1 MQNKVFNFKILIPVW
16 GKDYID
22 LFCSAGLCSLMLHEN
37 IPALLSRGKVKVCIL
52 TSKNS
57 VDLFTNQAAFIK
69 LKNIVKVEFSFIDDL
84 LSISSYGVLLTKAYE
99 RGIVE
104 ESCEMLNTHF
114 IFLNADLVLS
124 NNTFKTVIKYLDANN
139 SVVLISAVR
148 CNMED
153 VVLKLKN
160 IFSQNNDLVL
170 FPRELVGIGLENLH
184 ATVLSKL
191 VNQKII
197 HNSVANQFYWK
208 INSSSLIARCFLL
221 FALCIKPE
229 KIYKEASGYFDYNI
243 VTDLCPSNNYAVIED
258 SDELFILE
266 LSKIN
271 QEREHI
277 KFGGKCAKDF
287 VSRLSQWTVQ
297 DHRDYSR
304 NTFIYHIEDICSSF
318 VDAKNELDIFMKE
331 IYKNLSL
338 PVSKINHPYWIYNVT
353 NVQLLDVRAKINS
366 LDWIANSINLLQY
379 FNNRLLNNIF
389 NLIQYLIFGKPP
401 YVRCWHP
408 DWLDYRS
415 ILRML
420 DNIFFNKV
428 DNLLYFTDGTDN
440 NILECFLKKNTNIIN
455 LQKNNLYGLL
465 HEDAHKLK
473 DKQTLL
479 IYIAS
484 KNLHLISP
492 LMKIIPKSCKTIII
506 VNGLLENFNELEIVN
521 YFLPICN
528 QVKDY
533 CVVGGWLKI
542 LLKQNILKDLKNL
555 KQGNFILKSY
565 YILRIIF
572 NIIKIFLFVNVAD
585 IIYKNKEHSYF
596 SSGVF
601 VVNG

>member
-1 MQNKVFNFKILIPVW
+1 MQNKLFNFKILIPVW
-16 GKDYID
+16 GKYYID

-37 IPALLSRGKVKVCIL
+37 IPSLLSRGKVKVCIL

-84 LSISSYGVLLTKAYE
+84 LSISSYGVLLTKAYA

-114 IFLNADLVLS
+114 IFLNADFVLS
-124 NNTFKTVIKYLDANN
+124 NNTFKTVIKCLEENN
-139 SVVLISAVR
+139 NVVLISSLR

-153 VVLKLKN
+153 VIVKLKN

-170 FPRELVGIGLENLH
+170 FPRELVGIGLDSLH

-208 INSSSLIARCFLL
+208 INSGSLIARCFLL

-229 KIYKEASGYFDYNI
+229 KIYKEASGFFDYNI

-266 LSKIN
+266 LSQIN
-271 QEREHI
+271 QEREYI

-287 VSRLSQWTVQ
+287 VPRLSQWTVQ

-331 IYKNLSL
+331 IYKDLNVTL
-338 PVSKINHPYWIYNVT
+338 PVSKINHPYWICNVT
-353 NVQLLDVRAKINS
+353 NVKPLDVRSKINIF
-366 LDWIANSINLLQY
+366 DWFANATNFIQC
-379 FNNRLLNNIF
+379 FKNRLLNNVF
-389 NLIQYLIFGKPP
+389 NLLQYLIFGKPP

-420 DNIFFNKV
+420 DNIFLNKV
-428 DNLLYFTDGTDN
+428 NDLLYFTDGTDN
-440 NILECFLKKNTNIIN
+440 NILEYCLKRNTNVI
-455 LQKNNLYGLL
+455 KNNLYELL
-465 HEDAHKLK
+465 HADVHTLK
-473 DKQTLL
+473 DKQTIL

-484 KNLHLISP
+484 NNLHLISIFI
-492 LMKIIPKSCKTIII
+492 KIIPKSCKTIII
-506 VNGLLENFNELEIVN
+506 VKGLSENFNAFEVVN
-521 YFLPICN
+521 YLLPFCN
-528 QVKDY
+528 EVTDY
-533 CVVGGWLKI
+533 CVVGGRLKI
-542 LLKQNILKDLKNL
+542 LLKKNILRDLENL
-555 KQGNFILKSY
+555 KTGNFILKSY

-572 NIIKIFLFVNVAD
+572 NVIKIFLFVNVTNV
-585 IIYKNKEHSYF
+585 IYKSKQHSYF

-601 VVNG
+601 VVNS